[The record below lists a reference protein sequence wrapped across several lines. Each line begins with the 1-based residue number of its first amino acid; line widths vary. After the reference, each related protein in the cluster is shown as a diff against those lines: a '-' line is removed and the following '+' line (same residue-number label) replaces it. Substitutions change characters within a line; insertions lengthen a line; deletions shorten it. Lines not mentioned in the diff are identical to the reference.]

1 MKSKKSNQQ
10 STDSKDEL
18 ADLFGEALDKLQ
30 EGKELSGKD
39 GALRPLIKR
48 LLEVS
53 LDAELDAHVGKSNV
67 NRRNGRGR
75 KTVKTSHGPVDI
87 DTGRDRDGSFEP
99 QIIGKRQTTLGASV
113 DNKIL
118 SLYAMGMSYRD
129 IREHVDELYGLS
141 LSPATLSAI
150 TDQIWPEVQ
159 QWRERPLDS
168 KYACVWLDAMYYKVR
183 EEGLVEKRAVYMVL
197 ARKLNGHKELLGFYV
212 SKSESAKFWLQV
224 LNDLQQ
230 RGVEDILICCIDNL
244 KGFVQAIESVFPKT
258 DVQLCVVHQ
267 VRNSMRYVPWS
278 DQREVVRD
286 LKEVYRADTEEKGW
300 EKLEAFEQKWAPK
313 YKPMVDSWKRNWP
326 ELATMYKYPAAIR
339 KMIYTTNMIE
349 GFHRQIRK
357 ATKTKGAFSNEKA
370 LIKLLYLAQDRIA
383 RGWKKAPRE
392 WKQILNALVIFF
404 EDRIKD
410 ELERNDT
417 V

>member
-1 MKSKKSNQQ
+1 MKSKKQN
-10 STDSKDEL
+10 DEL

-30 EGKELSGKD
+30 QGKELSGKD

-53 LDAELDAHVGKSNV
+53 LDAELDEHVGKSKT

-75 KTVKTSHGPVDI
+75 KTVKTSQGPVDI
-87 DTGRDRDGSFEP
+87 DTVRDRDGSFEP
-99 QIIGKRQTTLGASV
+99 QIIGKRQTTLGPSV

-129 IREHVDELYGLS
+129 IREHVDEMYGLS
-141 LSPATLSAI
+141 LSPATLTAI

-159 QWRERPLDS
+159 AWRERPLDR
-168 KYACVWLDAMYYKVR
+168 KYACVWLDAMHYKVR
-183 EEGLVEKRAVYMVL
+183 EEGVVEKRAVYMVL

-212 SKSESAKFWLQV
+212 SKSESAKFWMQV

-258 DVQLCVVHQ
+258 DVQLCIVHQ

-286 LKEVYRADTEEKGW
+286 LKEIYRAANEERGLEKLDKFEEKW
-300 EKLEAFEQKWAPK
+300 SPR
-313 YKPMVDSWKRNWP
+313 YKPMVDSWRRNWA
-326 ELATMYKYPAAIR
+326 ELATMFKYPAPIR
-339 KMIYTTNMIE
+339 KMIYTTNIIE

-357 ATKTKGAFSNEKA
+357 VTKTKGAFSNDRA
-370 LIKLLYLAQDRIA
+370 LIKLLYLSQDRIA
-383 RGWKKAPRE
+383 KDWQRAPRD
-392 WKQILNALVIFF
+392 W
-404 EDRIKD
+404 
-410 ELERNDT
+410 T
-417 V
+417 VGNRSPVKLAVWF

>member
-1 MKSKKSNQQ
+1 MKSMKLKEETSGKQ
-10 STDSKDEL
+10 DEL
-18 ADLFGEALDKLQ
+18 ANLFGEALEKLQ

-53 LDAELDAHVGKSNV
+53 LDAELDQHVSQSKT

-75 KTVKTSHGPVDI
+75 KTVKTSHGTVEI
-87 DTGRDRDGSFEP
+87 ETVRDRDGSFEP

-118 SLYAMGMSYRD
+118 SLYGMGMSYRD
-129 IREHVDELYGLS
+129 IREHVDEMYGLS
-141 LSPATLSAI
+141 LSPATLTAI

-159 QWRERPLDS
+159 SWRERPLDS
-168 KYACVWLDAMYYKVR
+168 KYACVWLDAMHYKVR
-183 EEGLVEKRAVYMVL
+183 EEGVVEKRAVYMAL
-197 ARKLNGHKELLGFYV
+197 ARKLNGNKELLGFYV
-212 SKSESAKFWLQV
+212 SKSESAKFWMQV

-244 KGFVQAIESVFPKT
+244 KGFVEAIESVFPRT
-258 DVQLCVVHQ
+258 DVQLCIVHQ

-286 LKEVYRADTEEKGW
+286 LKEVYRSVNEEQGL
-300 EKLEAFEQKWAPK
+300 EKLAKFEDKWSSK

-326 ELATMYKYPAAIR
+326 ELATMFKYPAAIR

-357 ATKTKGAFSNEKA
+357 VTKTKGAFSNDRA

-383 RGWKKAPRE
+383 KDWQRAPRD
-392 WKQILNALVIFF
+392 WKQILNALVIFY
-404 EDRIKD
+404 EDRIKED
-410 ELERNDT
+410 VENDDT

>member
-1 MKSKKSNQQ
+1 MKTNKEKKLDKSVN
-10 STDSKDEL
+10 DEL
-18 ADLFGEALDKLQ
+18 TALFGDALQKLQ
-30 EGKELSGKD
+30 AGKELTGKE
-39 GALRPLIKR
+39 GAMRPLLKK
-48 LLEVS
+48 LLEIS
-53 LDAELDAHVGKSNV
+53 LDAELGEHVKSSKP
-67 NRRNGRGR
+67 NRRNGRNS
-75 KTVKTSHGPVDI
+75 KTVKTSQGPVEI
-87 DTGRDRDGSFEP
+87 ETGRDREGSFEP
-99 QIIGKRQTTLGASV
+99 QLIGKRQTTLGPSL

-118 SLYAMGMSYRD
+118 SLYSMGMSYRS
-129 IREHVDELYGLS
+129 IREHIDEMYGMS

-183 EEGLVEKRAVYMVL
+183 EEGVVEKRAVYMAL

-224 LNDLQQ
+224 LNDLQH

-244 KGFVQAIESVFPKT
+244 KGFVEAIETVFPMT

-267 VRNSMRYVPWS
+267 LRNSMRYVPWS
-278 DQREVVRD
+278 DQREVIRD
-286 LKEVYRADTEEKGW
+286 LKEVYRAANEEKGLDKLA
-300 EKLEAFEQKWAPK
+300 KLEDKWSPK

-326 ELATMYKYPAAIR
+326 ELATMYKYPAPIR
-339 KMIYTTNMIE
+339 KMIYTTNLIE

-357 ATKTKGAFSNEKA
+357 VTKTKGAFTNDRA
-370 LIKLLYLAQDRIA
+370 LMKLLYLAQDRISKD
-383 RGWKKAPRE
+383 WKRPPRD
-392 WKQILNALVIFF
+392 WKQVLNALAIFY
-404 EDRIKD
+404 EDRMIDHIEK
-410 ELERNDT
+410 NDT